1 MCAGGLGCDRCG
13 PQGFTSQVRF
23 FVWVV
28 ICIALLPIAVGCNST
43 VPETAS
49 LELTM
54 LQFRLAIV
62 RTATDPFL
70 QRFNLTMNVQGQGGC
85 KSTTE
90 LFPDTGYAGRRN
102 VYLAA
107 KGNVYVVGQYDARV
121 INVQTCRTD
130 LAEFRHLDR
139 DVIFLGSFDQDQE
152 KHWRYVSALQ
162 QPELP
167 FEKR

>member
-1 MCAGGLGCDRCG
+1 MPLVMCGVL
-13 PQGFTSQVRF
+13 FLT
-23 FVWVV
+23 
-28 ICIALLPIAVGCNST
+28 AVGCNSNI
-43 VPETAS
+43 PETAA
-49 LELTM
+49 LELTS
-54 LQFRLAIV
+54 LQLRLAIV

-70 QRFNLTMNVQGQGGC
+70 QRFTLTMNVQGRGGC
-85 KSTTE
+85 RSSTE

-107 KGNVYVVGQYDARV
+107 NGRVLVVGQYDARV
-121 INVQTCRTD
+121 IDTQNCQTS

-152 KHWRYVSALQ
+152 KDWKYVPARER
-162 QPELP
+162 PELP